1 MAVNH
6 ELVKDLQ
13 RQVGDRL
20 QVESRDRG
28 PFSDDDEREFKKDLI
43 VQVIADHRRG
53 LLESGQVP
61 LTGEDEA
68 ELREALEARMFGAGR
83 LEQLLR
89 DPRIENIDING
100 YDDVHVTYADGT
112 RVQVGPI
119 AESDD
124 ELIQQVQVLASYV
137 GMNSRAFDSANPE
150 LDLQLED
157 GSRLSAVMGVTPRP
171 AISVR
176 RHRFIKVTRADLVG
190 TGTMSEEVSDFLAA
204 AVRAR
209 LNIMI
214 AGAVNAGK
222 TTLLRAL
229 ANEIPRHERIITIE
243 RALEIGLDKDRATH
257 PNVVVMEERQPNSEG
272 LGAVTLAQLVRR
284 TLRMNPDRVILGE
297 VLGPEIVTMLNAMT
311 QGNDGSLSTIHA
323 NSARGV
329 FNRLATYARQAEEA
343 LDREATTLLAGDALD
358 LIVFLRRDD
367 ARRQVVEIAEVDHAE
382 GILVHSNTLFT
393 EDMNRPGE
401 GAVRTNTPVTDLR
414 RARLEAAGWADDGW
428 WGRR

>member
-1 MAVNH
+1 MNH
-6 ELVKDLQ
+6 GLVKDLQ
-13 RQVGDRL
+13 RQVGSWL
-20 QVESRDRG
+20 EESARQH
-28 PFSDDDEREFKKDLI
+28 SSTLTADDERELKRDLI
-43 VQVIADHRRG
+43 VQVIADHRRT
-53 LLESGQVP
+53 LLESGQIP
-61 LTGEDEA
+61 LGADDEN
-68 ELREALEARMFGAGR
+68 ELREALEARLFGAGR

-89 DPRIENIDING
+89 DQRIENIDING
-100 YDDVHVTYADGT
+100 YDDVHVTFADGT
-112 RVQVGPI
+112 RREAEPV

-124 ELIQQVQVLASYV
+124 ELVQQVQVLASYV

-157 GSRLSAVMGVTPRP
+157 GSRLSALMGVTPRP
-171 AISVR
+171 AVSVR
-176 RHRFIKVTRADLVG
+176 RHRFIKVTLDDLIG
-190 TGTMSEEVSDFLAA
+190 TGTMSEETADFLAA

-214 AGAVNAGK
+214 GGAVNAGK

-229 ANEIPRHERIITIE
+229 ANEISPQERIITIE
-243 RALEIGLDKDRATH
+243 RALEIGLDKDRAAH

-343 LDREATTLLAGDALD
+343 LDREATSLLAGDALD
-358 LIVFLRRDD
+358 LIVFLRRDG
-367 ARRQVVEIAEVDHAE
+367 AHRKVVEVTEVDHAE
-382 GILVHSNTLFT
+382 GIIVHSNSLFT
-393 EDMNRPGE
+393 ESSRPGE
-401 GAVRTNTPVTDLR
+401 GAVRTNTPVTDIR
-414 RARLEAAGWADDGW
+414 RRRLEDAGWADEGW
-428 WGRR
+428 WGR